1 MISRSIGLSAAL
13 FVASIA
19 IAAATQ
25 DPQPPQ
31 TATPAPASTEA
42 LDVVEEAAT
51 PVFNKM
57 CTKCH
62 TPDRVLSQ
70 RRTRTQ
76 WEEVLDKMTKLGAS
90 GTDEEWE
97 TVQTYLLKHYGR
109 LNINRAPADDIVLV
123 LNLSPEEAAAI
134 VGYRKDK
141 GEFAD
146 FDALTKVPG
155 VKVEKLQQSR
165 TAITF

>member
-1 MISRSIGLSAAL
+1 MTSTTFGLSAL
-13 FVASIA
+13 LVTSIA
-19 IAAATQ
+19 LAGAQ
-25 DPQPPQ
+25 DPQSPP
-31 TATPAPASTEA
+31 AGAPAQTSTEV
-42 LDVVEEAAT
+42 LTVVEEEAT

-62 TPDRVLSQ
+62 TPDRVLGQ

-76 WEEVLDKMTKLGAS
+76 WEEVLEKMTKLGAA
-90 GTDEEWE
+90 GTDEEWD

-109 LNINRAPADDIVLV
+109 LNINRAPADDIALV
-123 LNLSPEEAAAI
+123 LGVTPEEAAAI
-134 VGYRKDK
+134 VGYRKEK
-141 GEFAD
+141 GEFTD

-155 VKVEKLQQSR
+155 VKLEKLQQSR